1 MAKAELTSVI
11 APKCQRIADQ
21 MGFELVEVALDREPT
36 GKYLRIYIDKPEG
49 ITLDDC
55 EAFHRAAL
63 PLVENYDYDF
73 MEVSSPGIDRPL
85 KTDRDYERNLGS
97 RVQVRLFQALDGRKE
112 LEGVLAGYDRESLTL
127 ETDGEER
134 TIPRKAAALVKPVV
148 DMEGVEEVE
157 FGDEDS
163 PEA

>member
-1 MAKAELTSVI
+1 MARAESTDAFEAKCLT
-11 APKCQRIADQ
+11 AAGK
-21 MGFELVEVALDREPT
+21 MGFELVDVCIDKEPA

-49 ITLDDC
+49 VSLDDC
-55 EAFHRAAL
+55 ELFHKTVRPWTDAL
-63 PLVENYDYDF
+63 DYDF

-134 TIPRKAAALVKPVV
+134 TILRKAAALVKPVV